1 MTVQELGPTA
11 ADIHMLRTELDE
23 LLRARQ
29 YAAQRERRLAEA
41 VQAASQPDRAHGY
54 AQPHQQPDP
63 ELLRRLAQA
72 RSLRE
77 GLGTR
82 CLDLSERL
90 LALEDL
96 ARQNGGFPQRGYRE
110 PSGPGGAGQ
119 QDAVP
124 RQQTAGTRPS
134 PLGASPHAA
143 GPHTTGD
150 HSTGHPNIGYPNA
163 GSPQAGSPPPSP
175 PFQGAAATTTA
186 APAAP
191 TAGAAAAPQYR
202 SIPRP
207 PAPPAPPTHTAARTP
222 EPATKPV
229 VGPAAKAAAEPKP
242 AKRRR
247 PTGARFG
254 GAFVEEQEPE
264 PVRAAAAEQAAAEA
278 AGMAPPSAP
287 TVAPVRGARFG
298 GVRGAASGETEYRS
312 APADSEPPALSTSAP
327 ATPVTPA
334 PAPAP
339 PPRSAEE
346 LAALAIRVGELH
358 GRGSAHESAAVVAQ
372 AAVTLAPQDV
382 ARLAAL
388 LRSQGPYG
396 AAGYLVRATAHGS
409 PDQAAGTLAELRRV
423 GLVDEA
429 NELFHALWGVPGS
442 ALPALIAALE
452 RAGQAADGQ
461 TLLWEWASAPPTELA
476 ALTAGLAAAG
486 RTGDVRHLLRQVA
499 GRPIADVAATVDQLA
514 FPGASAAPPGT
525 GSVPRPTAPRPAAQ
539 QVTTQQAAA
548 QQAATQRF
556 AAALVRETAGLR
568 SPGDLAELGRAL
580 LPHHE
585 LYQVLLGTA
594 ATLEE
599 SRSRGVLA
607 ALRSAGLP
615 TAPSAPRPRGRR

>member
-96 ARQNGGFPQRGYRE
+96 ARQNGGFPQRSYRE
-110 PSGPGGAGQ
+110 PSGPGGTGGAGQ

-134 PLGASPHAA
+134 PFGAGPHTV

-150 HSTGHPNIGYPNA
+150 RSTGYPNTY
-163 GSPQAGSPPPSP
+163 SPQAGSLPPGP
-175 PFQGAAATTTA
+175 PFQGAAATTPT
-186 APAAP
+186 APATP

-202 SIPRP
+202 PIPEP
-207 PAPPAPPTHTAARTP
+207 PAPPVPPTHTTARTP
-222 EPATKPV
+222 EPATKPA
-229 VGPAAKAAAEPKP
+229 VGPAAMAAAEPKP

-264 PVRAAAAEQAAAEA
+264 PVRATAAEQAAAEA

-298 GVRGAASGETEYRS
+298 GVRGAASGDTEYRS
-312 APADSEPPALSTSAP
+312 APADSEPPTPSTSTSAP
-327 ATPVTPA
+327 TAPAAPVTPA

-346 LAALAIRVGELH
+346 LAALAVRVGELH

-423 GLVDEA
+423 GLADEA

-461 TLLWEWASAPPTELA
+461 TLLWEWASAPPAELA

-499 GRPIADVAATVDQLA
+499 GRPIADVAATVEQLA
-514 FPGASAAPPGT
+514 FPDATAAPPGT
-525 GSVPRPTAPRPAAQ
+525 GSVPHPAAPHPAAQ
-539 QVTTQQAAA
+539 QATA

-556 AAALVRETAGLR
+556 AATLVRETAGLR

-580 LPHHE
+580 LPHRE
-585 LYQVLLGTA
+585 LYQVLLGA
-594 ATLEE
+594 AAALEE

-615 TAPSAPRPRGRR
+615 TAPPAPRPRGRR